1 MFKPFKLLFFLSLLM
16 FRAEQKIM
24 TEISLLPV
32 SGIYLEQFYSVFYF
46 FSHSDNAT
54 QEW

>member
-1 MFKPFKLLFFLSLLM
+1 
-16 FRAEQKIM
+16 M

-46 FSHSDNAT
+46 FSHSDTAT
-54 QEW
+54 REWYHCGWTCRENCVYK